1 MDDLSRLVADHPLVL
16 LAAGIILVL
25 VLLKSFNKLN

>member
-1 MDDLSRLVADHPLVL
+1 MDELFRLVANHLLVA

-25 VLLKSFNKLN
+25 VLMKSFNKLN

>member
-1 MDDLSRLVADHPLVL
+1 MDNLFRFMADHSVVM

-25 VLLKSFNKLN
+25 VLMKSFNKLN